1 MRCVQRGGDAGEGGK
16 ASPRGRCSAAVA
28 SPRPWSGYI
37 APRSRIQG
45 GMGDV
50 VEEVRL
56 DVDRDTADAAG
67 HGGDP
72 SRCPPPWPTPTKTGI
87 PTFARAGEGLQGT
100 QAPIRGSMSGRIK
113 RHLHLPQPSSHSP
126 QRSQMPLL
134 PRPQSTSQTVRDGI
148 CDTILVRLVLDID
161 AAGQPLHPTIV
172 APGHPRAFAR
182 PLHFRDPKFMVEE
195 IPIRHIESQ
204 AILQRDECFAADKR
218 RLMQLDRSSDKTYL
232 SREVLF
238 KRTPRALRDT
248 NTTCNQTAVSRQG
261 P

>member
-28 SPRPWSGYI
+28 SPRPWSGYF

-100 QAPIRGSMSGRIK
+100 QAPLSGARCQGELNGISIFPNPRATRRNVRRCLSSRDLRVRLK
-113 RHLHLPQPSSHSP
+113 RCGMGFATQYWSGLSWISTRLVSRYIP
-126 QRSQMPLL
+126 PLL
-134 PRPQSTSQTVRDGI
+134 PQCTR
-148 CDTILVRLVLDID
+148 
-161 AAGQPLHPTIV
+161 
-172 APGHPRAFAR
+172 GHS
-182 PLHFRDPKFMVEE
+182 RDPCTFE
-195 IPIRHIESQ
+195 IPNSWFKKYPS
-204 AILQRDECFAADKR
+204 AISNPR
-218 RLMQLDRSSDKTYL
+218 RFCSGANA
-232 SREVLF
+232 SR
-238 KRTPRALRDT
+238 RINDA
-248 NTTCNQTAVSRQG
+248 
-261 P
+261 

>member
-16 ASPRGRCSAAVA
+16 ASPRGRCSTAVA
-28 SPRPWSGYI
+28 SPRPWSGYF

-45 GMGDV
+45 VMGDV

-87 PTFARAGEGLQGT
+87 LTFARAGEGLQGT

-126 QRSQMPLL
+126 QRRRCLSSRDLRVRLKRCGMGFATQYWSGLSWTSTRLVSRYIPPLL
-134 PRPQSTSQTVRDGI
+134 PQGTR
-148 CDTILVRLVLDID
+148 
-161 AAGQPLHPTIV
+161 
-172 APGHPRAFAR
+172 GHS
-182 PLHFRDPKFMVEE
+182 RDPCTFE
-195 IPIRHIESQ
+195 IPNSWLKKYPS
-204 AILQRDECFAADKR
+204 AISNPR
-218 RLMQLDRSSDKTYL
+218 RFCSGTNA
-232 SREVLF
+232 SR
-238 KRTPRALRDT
+238 RINDA
-248 NTTCNQTAVSRQG
+248 
-261 P
+261 